1 MSSQPINSPTGHASM
16 SQHKKFNAWKTL
28 QDFSPVAA
36 ARRNRNNATGLL
48 TVNQKN
54 NLMLSPLNIGGIN
67 DQMREEMSKTPS
79 YRTD

>member
-1 MSSQPINSPTGHASM
+1 MSSQPISSPSGAVSIN
-16 SQHKKFNAWKTL
+16 QHKKFNAWKTL

-54 NLMLSPLNIGGIN
+54 NLMLSPLNMGDVTN
-67 DQMREEMSKTPS
+67 
-79 YRTD
+79 